1 MSAARKKTRKKAAG
15 KASARELSIEETW
28 RHVDRL
34 CRAMWLAQFDEPVP
48 SSLAEIISKLRDE
61 QVVPAHEANMMHTIR
76 AFRNLVV
83 HEDAAFGKHETVI
96 ARAAWEIVATWARRC
111 KLTAWRQM
119 LKLVA

>member
-1 MSAARKKTRKKAAG
+1 MALARKKAAR
-15 KASARELSIEETW
+15 KASAKELSIEEIW

-34 CRAMWLAQFDEPVP
+34 CRAMWLSQFKEPAP
-48 SSLAEIISKLRDE
+48 SSLAEIISTLRDE

-96 ARAAWEIVATWARRC
+96 ARAAWEIVGTWARRH
-111 KLTAWRQM
+111 KLAAWRQM